1 MQMSTANKLYLQTIS
16 QYKEM
21 VDSTYDYIIIGSGF
35 GGSVAAMRLS
45 EKGYKVLVIEKGK
58 KYESK
63 DFPKTNWSIHKFF
76 WFPII
81 KCFGI
86 QQLSFFKDVFI
97 LSGVGVGG
105 GSLVYANTQMVP
117 GDAFFNN
124 PSWSHIKNWKET
136 LMPFYERAKF
146 MLGTVKQPLHYKEDE
161 VLKEIATDMNRAD
174 SFGGVN
180 VGVYFGDKRK
190 AIDPYFKGLGPER
203 TGCTECAGC
212 MVGCRFNAKNS
223 LDKNYLYF
231 AQKNGVTILAETEV
245 VSIQHINGKYLI
257 DTVSSTSWFSK
268 KKKRFE
274 STGLVMAGGVL
285 GTMQL
290 LLKEKYGSGHLSKL
304 SNRLGEQLRTNSESL
319 CGIALANQKLNH
331 GVAISSIFNP
341 DDHTHIEIVKYSN
354 GSGVMGKLAT
364 LATDG
369 NQPFLRTLKWILNLI
384 LHPIQTIRTFFDFG
398 FADNAIILL
407 VMQSIDNSMK
417 MIWKKGWWSGGQM
430 QIQNSTNSKVPAYIG
445 IGQEVMRRYADKV
458 GGTPMNAITEVALNM
473 STTAHVIGGCPMG
486 KTIEEGVV
494 DEYFRAFGYENM
506 YIVDGS
512 IIPSNLGVNPS
523 LSITALAE
531 YAMHH
536 VPEKACNT
544 KLSIETQLAQI

>member
-1 MQMSTANKLYLQTIS
+1 MQEVI
-16 QYKEM
+16 
-21 VDSTYDYIIIGSGF
+21 YDYIVIGSGF
-35 GGSVAAMRLS
+35 GGSVSAMRLS
-45 EKGYKVLVIEKGK
+45 EKGYQVLVIEKGK
-58 KYESK
+58 KYEQK

-117 GDAFFNN
+117 GDAFFENKT
-124 PSWSHIKNWKET
+124 WSHIKNWKET
-136 LMPFYERAKF
+136 LMPFYDKAKF
-146 MLGTVKQPLHYKEDE
+146 MLGTVKQPLHYREDE
-161 VLKEIATDMNRAD
+161 VLKEVAKDMNRLD

-180 VGVYFGDKRK
+180 VGVYFGDKNK
-190 AIDPYFKGLGPER
+190 AVDPYFKGLGPAR

-212 MVGCRFNAKNS
+212 MVGCRYNAKNS

-231 AQKNGVTILAETEV
+231 AQKNGVEIKAEREVISIKYINNQYEITTEC
-245 VSIQHINGKYLI
+245 
-257 DTVSSTSWFSK
+257 STSWFQK
-268 KKKRFE
+268 DRKIFYAK
-274 STGLVMAGGVL
+274 GLVMAGGVL
-285 GTMQL
+285 GTMGL
-290 LLKEKYGSGHLSKL
+290 LLKEKYATKNL
-304 SNRLGEQLRTNSESL
+304 SNLSNKLGESLRTNSESL
-319 CGIALANQKLNH
+319 CGIALADGKLNH

-369 NQPFLRTLKWILNLI
+369 AQPFLRTIKWILNLMI
-384 LHPIQTIRTFFDFG
+384 HPIQTIRTFFDFG

-407 VMQSIDNSMK
+407 VMQSLDNSMK
-417 MIWKKGWWSGGQM
+417 MIWKNGLFGGSM
-430 QIQNSTNSKVPAYIG
+430 AIKNLSNDKVPAYIG
-445 IGQEVMRRYADKV
+445 IGQEVMRRYAKKV
-458 GGTPMNAITEVALNM
+458 NGTPMNAITEVALNM
-473 STTAHVIGGCPMG
+473 STTAHIIGGCPMG

-494 DEYFRAFGYENM
+494 DEYFKAFGYENM

-536 VPEKACNT
+536 IPMKEGNT
-544 KLSIETQLAQI
+544 RKSIEEQLL